1 GRIAVSARRR
11 MKAAVLHGRED
22 VRLEEVDVPQPGP
35 GEILLR
41 HRVALTCGT
50 DVKVY
55 RRGYHARMI
64 TPPAVF
70 GHEVAGVVEE
80 VGAGVA
86 GWEPGTAVVPANSAP
101 CGACDFCQRGRP
113 SLCEDLLFWNGAYA
127 EFGVIP
133 ARIVEKNLLRL
144 PPGLPFRD
152 AAMVEPLACVV
163 RGVEESG
170 IGPGLSVAVLGV
182 GPIGQMF
189 VALARRRGARV
200 IALGRHAG
208 RLARAQALGAV
219 AAVKV
224 EEGQDLVQALR
235 EASPQGQ
242 GPDVVVEA
250 VGLPHTSE
258 AAIGAVRKGGTV
270 QLFGGCP
277 AGTRVSFD
285 AQRLHYDE
293 LTIRA
298 TFHHT
303 PQSVR
308 EAFRLIAAGEIAP
321 AAFVT
326 GEEPLERLP
335 QVLANMA
342 RGGEGLKTAIRP
354 ARDP

>member
-1 GRIAVSARRR
+1 
-11 MKAAVLHGRED
+11 MKAAVLHGKED
-22 VRLEEVDVPQPGP
+22 VRLEEVDVPRPGP
-35 GEILLR
+35 GEVLLR

-64 TPPAVF
+64 VPPALF

-80 VGAGVA
+80 VGAGVEGLA
-86 GWEPGTAVVPANSAP
+86 PGTAVVPANSAP
-101 CGACDFCQRGRP
+101 CGTCRPCQRGRP
-113 SLCEDLLFWNGAYA
+113 NLCDDLLFWNGAYA

-144 PPGLPFRD
+144 PPGMAFRD
-152 AAMVEPLACVV
+152 AALVEPLACVV

-170 IGPGLSVAVLGV
+170 IGPGVSVAVIGV

-189 VALARRRGARV
+189 VALAHRRGARV
-200 IALGRHAG
+200 FALGRHLE
-208 RLARAQALGAV
+208 RLARAEALGAEQV
-219 AAVKV
+219 VKV
-224 EEGQDLVQALR
+224 EEGQDLVRALR
-235 EASPQGQ
+235 SASPDGQ

-250 VGLPHTSE
+250 VGLPQTSE
-258 AAIGAVRKGGTV
+258 AAIEAVRKGGTV

-303 PQSVR
+303 PESVR
-308 EAFRLIAAGEIAP
+308 EAFRLIAEGEIAP
-321 AAFVT
+321 SAFIT

-335 QVLANMA
+335 EVLARMA

-354 ARDP
+354 TPDPD